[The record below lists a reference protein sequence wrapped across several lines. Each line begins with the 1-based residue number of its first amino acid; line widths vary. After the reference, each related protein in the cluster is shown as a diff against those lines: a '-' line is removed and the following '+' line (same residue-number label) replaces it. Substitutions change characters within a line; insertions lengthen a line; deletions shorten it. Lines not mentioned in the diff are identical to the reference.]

1 MTLLITGGASGIG
14 AATAR
19 LAAERGHKVA
29 INYRSR
35 DAQAKKVVADITAKG
50 GQAVALPA
58 DVSRE
63 ADIVRLFDAAEKAL
77 GPITHLVNSAGIG
90 LNARVADFDAAALE
104 RLFTVNTVGL
114 MLCCREAARR
124 MSTKRGGKGGVVV
137 NVSSMAGTIGGR
149 PGASAYAA
157 SKAAVDS
164 FTMGFA
170 KDVAPRRHP
179 GRVAAAGHDRDEMT
193 EKTLADRPSAR
204 RSKSTIAMGRV
215 GQAQEIANAI
225 VWLLSDE
232 ASFISGV
239 TLDASGGGFVFGK
252 QLSLGC
258 GARSARLRL
267 ARSAVLSSAMRR
279 RAGARALEWA
289 MTSVPA
295 SCRPAPFP

>member
-14 AATAR
+14 AATAK

-35 DAQAKKVVADITAKG
+35 DAQAKKVVADIAAKG

-63 ADIVRLFDAAEKAL
+63 SDIVKLFDAAEKAL

-90 LNARVADFDAAALE
+90 LTARVADFDAAALE
-104 RLFTVNTVGL
+104 RLFTVNTIGL

-124 MSTKRGGKGGVVV
+124 MSTKRGGPGGHKGGVVV

-170 KDVAPRRHP
+170 KDVALEGIRAVSLRP
-179 GRVAAAGHDRDEMT
+179 GMIETEMT
-193 EKTLADRPSAR
+193 EKTLSDRSAR
-204 RSKSTIAMGRV
+204 EAIESTIAMGRV
-215 GQAQEIANAI
+215 GQAEEIANAI

-252 QLSLGC
+252 
-258 GARSARLRL
+258 R
-267 ARSAVLSSAMRR
+267 
-279 RAGARALEWA
+279 
-289 MTSVPA
+289 
-295 SCRPAPFP
+295 

>member
-14 AATAR
+14 AATAK
-19 LAAERGHKVA
+19 LAASRGHKVA

-35 DAQAKKVVADITAKG
+35 EAEAKKVVADIAAKG
-50 GQAVALPA
+50 GQVVALAA

-63 ADIVRLFDAAEKAL
+63 ADISGLFDSAEKAL

-90 LNARVADFDAAALE
+90 TSPTRVADFDAAVLA
-104 RLFTVNTVGL
+104 RLFAVNTVGL
-114 MLCCREAARR
+114 MLCCREATRR

-170 KDVAPRRHP
+170 KDVALEGIRAVSLRP
-179 GRVAAAGHDRDEMT
+179 GMIETEMT
-193 EKTLADRPSAR
+193 ERTLADRAVR
-204 RSKSTIAMGRV
+204 AAIESTIAMGRV

-225 VWLLSDE
+225 LWLLSDE

-239 TLDASGGGFVFGK
+239 MLDASGGGFVFGK
-252 QLSLGC
+252 
-258 GARSARLRL
+258 R
-267 ARSAVLSSAMRR
+267 
-279 RAGARALEWA
+279 
-289 MTSVPA
+289 
-295 SCRPAPFP
+295 

>member
-19 LAAERGHKVA
+19 LAAARGHKIA

-35 DAQAKKVVADITAKG
+35 EANAKKVVTDIIGKG
-50 GQAVALPA
+50 GQAVAFAA

-63 ADIVRLFDAAEKAL
+63 ADISGLFDAAEAAL

-90 LNARVADFDAAALE
+90 ASGRVEDFDAAVLE
-104 RLFTVNTVGL
+104 RLFAVNTVGL

-124 MSTKRGGKGGVVV
+124 MSTRRGGKGGVIV
-137 NVSSMAGTIGGR
+137 NISSMAATIGGR
-149 PGASAYAA
+149 PGVSAYAA

-170 KDVAPRRHP
+170 KEVAHEGIRAVSLRP
-179 GRVAAAGHDRDEMT
+179 GMIETEMT
-193 EKTLADRPSAR
+193 ERTLADREVRAALE
-204 RSKSTIAMGRV
+204 STIAMGRV
-215 GQAQEIANAI
+215 GQAREIANAI
-225 VWLLSDE
+225 LWLLSDE

-252 QLSLGC
+252 
-258 GARSARLRL
+258 R
-267 ARSAVLSSAMRR
+267 
-279 RAGARALEWA
+279 
-289 MTSVPA
+289 
-295 SCRPAPFP
+295 

>member
-14 AATAR
+14 AATAK
-19 LAAERGHKVA
+19 LAASRGHKVA

-35 DAQAKKVVADITAKG
+35 EAEAKKVVADIAAKG
-50 GQAVALPA
+50 GQAVALAA

-63 ADIVRLFDAAEKAL
+63 ADISGLFDSAEKAL

-90 LNARVADFDAAALE
+90 TSPTRVADFDAAVLA
-104 RLFTVNTVGL
+104 RLFAVNTVGL

-170 KDVAPRRHP
+170 KDVALEGIRAVSLRP
-179 GRVAAAGHDRDEMT
+179 GMIETEMT
-193 EKTLADRPSAR
+193 ERTLADRAVR
-204 RSKSTIAMGRV
+204 AAIESTIAMGRV
-215 GQAQEIANAI
+215 GQAREIANAI
-225 VWLLSDE
+225 LWLLSDE

-252 QLSLGC
+252 
-258 GARSARLRL
+258 R
-267 ARSAVLSSAMRR
+267 
-279 RAGARALEWA
+279 
-289 MTSVPA
+289 
-295 SCRPAPFP
+295 

>member
-14 AATAR
+14 ATTAR
-19 LAAERGHKVA
+19 LAAARGHKVA

-35 DAQAKKVVADITAKG
+35 DAQAKQVVADITAKG

-63 ADIVRLFDAAEKAL
+63 ADIVELFDAAEKAL
-77 GPITHLVNSAGIG
+77 GPVTHLVNSAGIG
-90 LNARVADFDAAALE
+90 LTARVADFDAAALE

-124 MSTKRGGKGGVVV
+124 MSTKRSGKGGVVV

-170 KDVAPRRHP
+170 KDVALEGIRAVSLRP
-179 GRVAAAGHDRDEMT
+179 GMIETEMT
-193 EKTLADRPSAR
+193 EKTLADRAVR
-204 RSKSTIAMGRV
+204 EAIESTIAMGRV
-215 GQAQEIANAI
+215 GQAHEIANAI

-252 QLSLGC
+252 
-258 GARSARLRL
+258 R
-267 ARSAVLSSAMRR
+267 
-279 RAGARALEWA
+279 
-289 MTSVPA
+289 
-295 SCRPAPFP
+295 

>member
-35 DAQAKKVVADITAKG
+35 DAAAKAVVADITAKG

-63 ADIVRLFDAAEKAL
+63 ADIRSLFDAAERAL

-90 LNARVADFDAAALE
+90 TPPTRVEDFDAAMLAN
-104 RLFTVNTVGL
+104 LFAVNTVGL

-124 MSTKRGGKGGVVV
+124 MSTKRGGEGGVVV

-170 KDVAPRRHP
+170 KDVALEGIRAVSLRP
-179 GRVAAAGHDRDEMT
+179 GMIETEMT
-193 EKTLADRPSAR
+193 ERTLADRDVRAAIE
-204 RSKSTIAMGRV
+204 STIAMGRV

-225 VWLLSDE
+225 LWLLSDE

-252 QLSLGC
+252 
-258 GARSARLRL
+258 R
-267 ARSAVLSSAMRR
+267 
-279 RAGARALEWA
+279 
-289 MTSVPA
+289 
-295 SCRPAPFP
+295 

>member
-19 LAAERGHKVA
+19 LAAGRGHKVA

-35 DAQAKKVVADITAKG
+35 DTQAKQVVADIEGKG

-63 ADIVRLFDAAEKAL
+63 ADIRKLFDAAEKAL
-77 GPITHLVNSAGIG
+77 GPITHVVNSAGIG
-90 LNARVADFDAAALE
+90 LNSSVKDFDAAALE
-104 RLFTVNTVGL
+104 RLFAVNTIGL
-114 MLCCREAARR
+114 ILCCREAARR
-124 MSTKRGGKGGVVV
+124 MSTRNGGKGGVVV

-149 PGASAYAA
+149 PGAAAYAA

-170 KDVAPRRHP
+170 KELATEGIRAVSVRP
-179 GRVAAAGHDRDEMT
+179 GMVETEMT
-193 EKTLADRPSAR
+193 EKTLADREVRAAIE
-204 RSKSTIAMGRV
+204 STIAMGRV
-215 GQAQEIANAI
+215 GQANEIANAV
-225 VWLLSDE
+225 VWALSDE

-252 QLSLGC
+252 
-258 GARSARLRL
+258 R
-267 ARSAVLSSAMRR
+267 
-279 RAGARALEWA
+279 
-289 MTSVPA
+289 
-295 SCRPAPFP
+295 